1 MDKEVVMGFIS
12 VTDVLVSTFG
22 LVAGAIAAH
31 ELFAISKLCSDK
43 KKRREAEKKDSY
55 KLLIELSQAKSSN
68 EKASIFISL
77 LHNGYVLNH
86 KLVNAG
92 GKYDDS
98 KQQIKFQRF
107 LTPVAVKKLNNIGG
121 MCHDVNTYT
130 I

>member
-55 KLLIELSQAKSSN
+55 KLLIELSQAT
-68 EKASIFISL
+68 IT
-77 LHNGYVLNH
+77 
-86 KLVNAG
+86 
-92 GKYDDS
+92 
-98 KQQIKFQRF
+98 QRLCF
-107 LTPVAVKKLNNIGG
+107 ESQTCQCGWKV
-121 MCHDVNTYT
+121 
-130 I
+130 